1 MRASRN
7 QKQQQSCPDCQ
18 NQHTRPGSRI
28 TAEGVLRGP
37 AAPRRQG
44 PTFGVDGG
52 DALGGADVPDA
63 DGLVPGRRD
72 EEVGVAGVPAELIH
86 AVPVP
91 PVVVLLHLGEE
102 DGYSMGERALAR
114 SAHPRGT
121 ASYRPQHL
129 HHCFNHGPQ
138 PPLTD
143 TNPGTS
149 PHIPVLSP

>member
-1 MRASRN
+1 MRVSRN

-18 NQHTRPGSRI
+18 TQHTRPGSRI
-28 TAEGVLRGP
+28 IAEGSHTAGVLWGP

-52 DALGGADVPDA
+52 DALGGADVPYA
-63 DGLVPGRRD
+63 DGLVPGCRD
-72 EEVGVAGVPAELIH
+72 EEVWVAGVPAELIH

-102 DGYSMGERALAR
+102 DGYPTGKRALAR

-121 ASYRPQHL
+121 ASY
-129 HHCFNHGPQ
+129 
-138 PPLTD
+138 
-143 TNPGTS
+143 
-149 PHIPVLSP
+149 